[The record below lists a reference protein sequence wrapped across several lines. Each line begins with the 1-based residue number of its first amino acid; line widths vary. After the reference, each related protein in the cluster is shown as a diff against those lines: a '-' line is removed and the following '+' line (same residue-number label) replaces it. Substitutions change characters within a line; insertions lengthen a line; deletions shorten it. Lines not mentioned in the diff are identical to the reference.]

1 MEHTIG
7 HKQKRKRSNAGWIVG
22 VVAVGVL
29 VTLLA
34 LVVIPRL
41 RESAAPAAP
50 DYWPTD
56 GWQTSA
62 PEAQGIDSDKLADAM
77 LAWREHG
84 IPIHSLML
92 IRNGYVVADAAFYP
106 YDGQTVHDVASV
118 TKSVMTTLI
127 GIAVDQGKLSLDDK
141 MVSFFP
147 DRTIANLDEAKQQI
161 TVRHL
166 VGMTSGLNCVR
177 DGRDGDSN
185 ELMQASPDYVQ
196 FALDRP
202 VAWEPGSNFVYCSP
216 AIHLL
221 SPILQKATG
230 MTALDFAQRYLFAP
244 LNIRDA
250 TWEQDPQGYY
260 DGWGD
265 LSLYPQDMAKI
276 GLLFQQK
283 GQWAGQQIVSR
294 EWVEAATAVQID
306 PPADEDPYGYGWWL
320 SPDMPGVFR
329 ADGRLGQYIIVLP
342 DQELIVVTT
351 GGGFDIE
358 QIADSLLATFADME
372 NPLPANPEGVARLEA
387 TTAAVGQP
395 PTPSPAPP
403 LPDVARAISGK
414 TYGFEPNGL
423 RLDTMSL
430 TFDDSA
436 EASGR
441 LVAGDLTV
449 PLLIGL
455 DDVYRFSVMP
465 DGDGRQVGFRG
476 AWTDPQTFV
485 MEYNGVLS
493 NDQMAFHFYF
503 QDERVE
509 VTVSEK
515 AGQPGMTFEGR
526 QQAP

>member
-7 HKQKRKRSNAGWIVG
+7 HKQKRGRNNAGLV
-22 VVAVGVL
+22 VGVL
-29 VTLLA
+29 AVGALVVLLA

-41 RESAAPAAP
+41 REATMPAVP

-56 GWQTSA
+56 GWQTST
-62 PEAQGIDSDKLADAM
+62 PEAQGIDSDKLAEAT
-77 LAWREHG
+77 LAWREQG

-106 YDGQTVHDVASV
+106 YDGQTIHDVASV

-147 DRTIANLDEAKQQI
+147 DRTIANLDEAKQRI

-166 VGMTSGLNCVR
+166 VSMTSGLNCVR
-177 DGRDGDSN
+177 DGRPGETN

-196 FALDRP
+196 FALDLP

-230 MTALDFAQRYLFAP
+230 MTAFDFAQRYLFEP

-265 LSLYPQDMAKI
+265 LSLYPRDMAKI

-306 PPADEDPYGYGWWL
+306 SPADEDPYGYGWWL

-342 DQELIVVTT
+342 DWELIVVTT
-351 GGGFDIE
+351 GGGFDME
-358 QIADSLLATFADME
+358 QIGDSLLASFADME

-387 TTAAVGQP
+387 TTAAVARP
-395 PTPSPAPP
+395 PTPSPVPP

-423 RLDTMSL
+423 RLDRMIL

-436 EASGR
+436 EATGR
-441 LVAGDLTV
+441 LVADDLTV

-455 DDVYRFSVMP
+455 DDVYRFTTMP
-465 DGDGRQVGFRG
+465 DGDGRLVGFRG
-476 AWTDPQTFV
+476 AWVDPQTFLL
-485 MEYNGVLS
+485 EYNGVLS
-493 NDQMAFHFYF
+493 NDQMVFHFHF
-503 QDERVE
+503 QDDWVE